1 MFFKQPM
8 FIYHFVYFKVTEPER
23 KDIFLD
29 AQLEN
34 KMRVLT
40 ALRHLMFTSFSF
52 IFLIP
57 KPTD

>member
-23 KDIFLD
+23 EAIFLD
-29 AQLEN
+29 VRLEN
-34 KMRVLT
+34 KMQALT
-40 ALRHLMFTSFSF
+40 AFSHLRFTSFSF